1 MNFAALKA
9 AGTRPLAASELRLLA
24 LAGTAPLAVWL
35 GFVGPSVKQAEA
47 AVSGWVYYVMFVT
60 FALFLLALFRLWRAR
75 RPAAEPV
82 PRHEAWVVV
91 GVVAIFSWLAF
102 NSEPLRPKV
111 LNDEFVLQSTAFN
124 LHFFRE
130 AGTMVRGYE
139 VGGVFLSLDNYLDKR
154 PVFYPFLVSLVHD
167 IAGYHR
173 LNPFLLNV
181 ALYPLLLGLAWWL
194 ARRLAGPK
202 AGLLAVLL
210 IGTLP
215 IMGQNATGSGMELL
229 NLVMIAAATALSML
243 YLAKPDETRLSVL
256 VLALVLLC
264 QSRYESAVFVAAGG
278 LVMLVGW
285 WRERCMVLSWSVVVA
300 PLLLVPFA
308 LQHKVLANS
317 PVLWEL
323 TDEKTVRFSLAY
335 VPENLRHAFN
345 FFASRD
351 MNLGNSW
358 YLSAIGAAGLLWLAA
373 QLWRHRRLR
382 LPEWR
387 PDLLAAAPFVVAI
400 VINLALVMAYY
411 WAGLDDPMASRFALP
426 FYVFLAVLA
435 AVALA
440 GPRAWRWLFGATL
453 AGAVLFTLGS
463 TVPRLSR
470 HGYSNLG
477 IQEQSWLVRTVMAR
491 GAGPRIIITHKT
503 TLIWL
508 LEKTPAVLIQRAKL
522 VQDRLRYQL
531 AQGVF
536 REILVTQELRP
547 ASAMGQHQVIPA
559 DVLPG
564 NFHLETV
571 AEKRFGTKL
580 VRLSRLVAVD
590 EVPRPTAPVATPK
603 PGTTVSASL

>member
-1 MNFAALKA
+1 MKLADLKA
-9 AGTRPLAASELRLLA
+9 VGTRPLAPSELRLLA
-24 LAGTAPLAVWL
+24 LAVTAPLAVWL
-35 GFVGPSVKQAEA
+35 GFVGLSVKQAEA
-47 AVSGWVYYVMFVT
+47 VVSGWVYYVMFGS
-60 FALFLLALFRLWRAR
+60 FALFLGALIRLWRAR
-75 RPAAEPV
+75 GPAAQPV
-82 PRHEAWVVV
+82 TRREAWVAV
-91 GVVAIFSWLAF
+91 GVVAVFSWLAF

-130 AGTMVRGYE
+130 AGTMVRGYD

-173 LNPFLLNV
+173 LNPFLLNA

-202 AGLLAVLL
+202 AGLLAVML

-215 IMGQNATGSGMELL
+215 IMGQNATGSGMELI
-229 NLVMIAAATALSML
+229 NLVMIAAATALAML
-243 YLAKPDETRLSVL
+243 YLAKPDETRLSAL
-256 VLALVLLC
+256 MLALVLLC
-264 QSRYESAVFVAAGG
+264 QCRYESALFALAGG
-278 LVMLVGW
+278 LIVLLGW
-285 WRERCMVLSWSVVVA
+285 WRERRIVLSWSVVIA

-308 LQHKVLANS
+308 LQNKVVANS

-323 TDEKTVRFSLAY
+323 TEEKTVRFSLAY
-335 VPENLRHAFN
+335 VPDNLRHAFN
-345 FFASRD
+345 FFVSRD

-358 YLSAIGAAGLLWLAA
+358 YLSALGAAGLVWLAV

-387 PDLLAAAPFVVAI
+387 RDGLAVAPFVAAI
-400 VINLALVMAYY
+400 VLNLALVMAYY
-411 WAGLDDPMASRFALP
+411 WSGLDDPMASRFALP

-440 GPRAWRWLFGATL
+440 GPHARRWLFGVALT
-453 AGAVLFTLGS
+453 GAVLFTLGS

-491 GAGPRIIITHKT
+491 GDGPRIIITHKT

-508 LEKTPAVLIQRAKL
+508 LEKTPSVLIQRAKL
-522 VQDRLRYQL
+522 VQDRLRFQL
-531 AQGVF
+531 AQGTF

-547 ASAMGQHQVIPA
+547 ASAVGQHQVIPA
-559 DVLPG
+559 DVLPE
-564 NFHLETV
+564 NFHLEMI

-590 EVPRPTAPVATPK
+590 EAPAPPAEK
-603 PGTTVSASL
+603 PDSAAPAHTG

>member
-9 AGTRPLAASELRLLA
+9 AGTRPLAPSELRLLA

-47 AVSGWVYYVMFVT
+47 VVSGWVYYVMFVT
-60 FALFLLALFRLWRAR
+60 FTLFLLALVRLWRAR
-75 RPAAEPV
+75 GVAGRPVTRREG
-82 PRHEAWVVV
+82 WVVAA
-91 GVVAIFSWLAF
+91 VVALFSWLAV
-102 NSEPLRPKV
+102 NSEPLGPKV

-124 LHFFRE
+124 LHYFRE
-130 AGTMVRGYE
+130 AGTMVRGYD

-167 IAGYHR
+167 LAGYHR
-173 LNPFLLNV
+173 LNAFLLNA
-181 ALYPLLLGLAWWL
+181 ALYPVLLGLAWWL
-194 ARRLAGPK
+194 ARRLAGPR
-202 AGLLAVLL
+202 AGLLAVVL

-215 IMGQNATGSGMELL
+215 IMGQNATGSGMELI
-229 NLVMIAAATALSML
+229 NLVMIAAAAALATL
-243 YLAKPDETRLSVL
+243 YLAKPDETRLSAL
-256 VLALVLLC
+256 ALALVLLC
-264 QSRYESAVFVAAGG
+264 QCRYESAVFVAAGG
-278 LVMLVGW
+278 LVVLLGW
-285 WRERCMVLSWSVVVA
+285 WRERRMVLSWPAVFA

-308 LQHKVLANS
+308 LQHKVLENS

-323 TDEKTVRFSLAY
+323 NEEKTSRFSLAY
-335 VPENLRHAFN
+335 VPDNLRHAFN
-345 FFASRD
+345 FFTSSD

-358 YLSAIGAAGLLWLAA
+358 YLSLLGAAGLVWLAV
-373 QLWRHRRLR
+373 QVWRHRRLR

-387 PDLLAAAPFVVAI
+387 ADWLALAPFVGAI
-400 VINLALVMAYY
+400 GLNLSMVMAYY

-426 FYVFLAVLA
+426 FCVFLAVLA

-440 GPRAWRWLFGATL
+440 GPRAWGWLFGVTL
-453 AGAVLFTLGS
+453 AGALVFTLGS

-477 IQEQSWLVRTVMAR
+477 YQEQNWLVRTVMAR

-531 AQGVF
+531 AQGTY

-547 ASAMGQHQVIPA
+547 ASANGQHQIIPA
-559 DVLPG
+559 DVLPA

-580 VRLSRLVAVD
+580 VRLSRLVSVD
-590 EVPRPTAPVATPK
+590 VVPPVPNTPPPGPAPAR
-603 PGTTVSASL
+603 A